1 MGDDMPLTAVRPP
14 AGAWEEH
21 AIRSLADGAG
31 ANAWARRAQ
40 LVIAAWRGDSVTSIA
55 SDAGLTPHTVKRW
68 LATFDERGVPG
79 LMAQPGSGRRS
90 RISDHDRDRIVAVA
104 GKRRWTLEALTAAVR
119 AEGIGLS
126 AGQLRKILIA
136 AGVNWR

>member
-1 MGDDMPLTAVRPP
+1 MPLSAVRPP

-21 AIRSLADGAG
+21 AIRSLADRAG

-68 LATFDERGVPG
+68 LTTFDEQGVQG

-90 RISDHDRDRIVAVA
+90 RISDQDRDRIVAVA
-104 GKRRWTLEALTAAVR
+104 GRRRWTLAALAEAVR
-119 AEGIGLS
+119 AEGIRLS

>member
-1 MGDDMPLTAVRPP
+1 MASIAVRPP

-21 AIRSLADGAG
+21 AIRSLADGVG

-40 LVIAAWRGDSVTSIA
+40 LVMAAWRGDSVTSIA
-55 SDAGLTPHTVKRW
+55 NQAGLTPHTVKRW
-68 LATFDERGVPG
+68 LARFDQQGVPG

-90 RISDHDRDRIVAVA
+90 RVSDGDRDRIVAVA
-104 GKRRWTLEALTAAVR
+104 RDGRWTLESLTEAVR
-119 AEGIGLS
+119 AEGIDLGP
-126 AGQLRKILIA
+126 GQLRKILIA

>member
-1 MGDDMPLTAVRPP
+1 MASTVVRPP
-14 AGAWEEH
+14 VGAWEEH

-40 LVIAAWRGDSVTSIA
+40 LVIAAWHGDSVASIA
-55 SDAGLTPHTVKRW
+55 SKAGLTPLTVKRW
-68 LATFDERGVPG
+68 LAMFDEQGVPG

-90 RISDHDRDRIVAVA
+90 RVSDGDRDRIVAVA
-104 GKRRWTLEALTAAVR
+104 RKGRWTLESLTEAVR
-119 AEGIGLS
+119 AEGINLG

>member
-1 MGDDMPLTAVRPP
+1 MSPTAVRPP

-40 LVIAAWRGDSVTSIA
+40 LVMAAWRGDSVTSIA
-55 SDAGLTPHTVKRW
+55 ADAGLTPHTVKRW
-68 LATFDERGVPG
+68 LAAFDEQGVPG

-90 RISDHDRDRIVAVA
+90 RLSDGDRDRIVAVA
-104 GKRRWTLEALTAAVR
+104 RKGRWTLDSLTEAVR
-119 AEGIGLS
+119 AEGIALS

>member
-1 MGDDMPLTAVRPP
+1 MAPTAVRPP

-21 AIRSLADGAG
+21 AIRSLADGVG

-40 LVIAAWRGDSVTSIA
+40 LVMAAWRGDSVASIA

-68 LATFDERGVPG
+68 LTMFDEQGVPG

-90 RISDHDRDRIVAVA
+90 RVSDGDRDRIVAVA
-104 GKRRWTLEALTAAVR
+104 RKGRWTLESLTEAVR
-119 AEGIGLS
+119 AEGIDLG
-126 AGQLRKILIA
+126 AGQLRRILIA

>member
-1 MGDDMPLTAVRPP
+1 MPPSAVRPP

-21 AIRSLADGAG
+21 AIRSLADGVG

-55 SDAGLTPHTVKRW
+55 TDAGLTPNTVKRW
-68 LATFDERGVPG
+68 LTTFDEQGVPG

-90 RISDHDRDRIVAVA
+90 RISDLDRDRIVAIA
-104 GKRRWTLEALTAAVR
+104 GAGRWTLKALAEAVR
-119 AEGIGLS
+119 AEGIRLS
-126 AGQLRKILIA
+126 AGRLRKILIA